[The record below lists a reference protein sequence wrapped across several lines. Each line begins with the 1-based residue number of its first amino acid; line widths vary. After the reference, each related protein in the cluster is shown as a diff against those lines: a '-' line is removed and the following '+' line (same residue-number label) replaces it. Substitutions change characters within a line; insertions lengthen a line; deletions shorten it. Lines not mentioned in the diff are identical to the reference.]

1 MHKTVFA
8 IRNAIASM
16 NVSEQERRDILNY
29 TISTALATSLALPS
43 GPVENPYN
51 YFSENHTVP
60 VNEMV
65 SAINEEMQI
74 DARAVADN
82 VKKMWLVRYRMV
94 HDARAQEQ
102 VALFNAVLIC
112 NEGVTERSSEIAS
125 TIGKKEIFFQLN
137 HMVQQ
142 LREEIQGKVEP
153 TNT

>member
-8 IRNAIASM
+8 IRNMISSL
-16 NVSEQERRDILNY
+16 NVPEQERRDILNY
-29 TISTALATSLALPS
+29 TVSVALATSMALPS

-51 YFSENHTVP
+51 YFSENHTLA
-60 VNEMV
+60 VNEVV

-94 HDARAQEQ
+94 HESRAQEQ
-102 VALFNAVLIC
+102 VALFNAVLIGH
-112 NEGVTERSSEIAS
+112 EGVSDRTSAIAAA
-125 TIGKKEIFFQLN
+125 ICKKENFYQMN

-142 LREEIQGKVEP
+142 LCEELRGKAEP
-153 TNT
+153 TN